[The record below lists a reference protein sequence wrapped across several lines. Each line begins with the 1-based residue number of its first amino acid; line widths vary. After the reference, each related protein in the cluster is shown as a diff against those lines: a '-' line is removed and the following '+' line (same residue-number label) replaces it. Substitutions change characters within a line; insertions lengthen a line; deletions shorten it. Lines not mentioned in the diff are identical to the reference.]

1 MRLIIRV
8 SCVPYRYSPYVSE
21 LNAYN
26 NIFEQYERVVI
37 QSLISAFGLDFL
49 IRDQHGGDVD
59 TIHNVRLITK
69 DNDELFYYK
78 NKDNKA
84 AYDNR
89 GAYDRGAYHSTGN
102 FRQINQ
108 DAKKAWLDSHGVDI
122 KDEYTNS
129 DIGFYGNTKAITTSR
144 KAELDHIISAKE
156 IHEDRGRLLSGLDG
170 KKLADAPENF
180 AWTNQHLNRSMKE
193 ENIQDYVKAH
203 PELDKETKERML
215 ARDQQARQS
224 YNDKL
229 NIAYYTSSGFIK
241 DTAFASAK
249 VGVGM
254 GLRQALGLVFSE
266 IWFAVRA
273 ELKRGYN
280 GASEL
285 FEGIAAGV
293 KKGFAN
299 AKDKYR
305 EIWDKFIE
313 GAVSGVLAS
322 VTTTLCNMFLT
333 TAKNVV
339 RIIRQCWASL
349 VEAVK
354 VIFFNP
360 DYLPFGE
367 RFRAAAKIIATG
379 ASIVAGTMVSELIA
393 TTPINKFPVV
403 GEIVQTFCGT
413 LVSGILSCSLLY
425 LLDTNP
431 VIDKLVKVL
440 NSISTVDDVIASYR
454 LQARLLD
461 EYCAKLMEIDLAK
474 FQEETRA
481 YSSAV
486 AILSNAS
493 NDRELNE
500 ALQSVCEQL
509 NIKSPFG
516 KHKDID
522 SFMDDPDSVLVF
534 E

>member
-1 MRLIIRV
+1 MAENFVQLIDGT
-8 SCVPYRYSPYVSE
+8 YVSE
-21 LNAYN
+21 SNAYN

-49 IRDQHGGDVD
+49 IQDQHGGDVD
-59 TIHNVRLITK
+59 TIHNVRLIGK
-69 DNDELFYYK
+69 DKDMSYK
-78 NKDNKA
+78 NKANEA
-84 AYDNR
+84 AYNNR
-89 GAYDRGAYHSTGN
+89 EAYDTKAYHSGN
-102 FRQINQ
+102 NFQQIKH
-108 DAKKAWLDSHGVDI
+108 DARESWRSSGVNI
-122 KDEYTNS
+122 KDEYTNG
-129 DIGFYGNTKAITTSR
+129 DIGFYGHTKAIPPSK
-144 KAELDHIISAKE
+144 KAELDHIIAAKE
-156 IHEDRGRLLSGLDG
+156 IHEDRGRVLSGLDG
-170 KKLADAPENF
+170 KTLADSEENF
-180 AWTNQHLNRSMKE
+180 AWTNKSLNASMQDKS
-193 ENIQDYVKAH
+193 IQDYVKAH
-203 PELDKETKERML
+203 PELDKDTKERML

-299 AKDKYR
+299 AKTKYR

-322 VTTTLCNMFLT
+322 VTTTLCNIFLT
-333 TAKNVV
+333 TAKNIV
-339 RIIRQCWASL
+339 RIIRQSWASL

-354 VIFFNP
+354 IIFFNP
-360 DYLPFGE
+360 DRLPFGE
-367 RFRAAAKIIATG
+367 RFRAAAKVIATG

-393 TTPINKFPVV
+393 TTPIGEIPVV
-403 GEIVQTFCGT
+403 GDIVQTFCGT
-413 LVSGILSCSLLY
+413 LVGGILSCSLLY

-431 VIDKLVKVL
+431 VIDKLVKIL
-440 NSISTVDDVIASYR
+440 NTIPTVDDVIASYH

-474 FQEETRA
+474 FQDETRA
-481 YSSAV
+481 YNSAV
-486 AILSNAS
+486 MLLSKAS

-500 ALQSVCEQL
+500 ALQTICEQL